1 MERLIVADDFARLYE
16 EYLPRVLN
24 YMRLR
29 VDDEALAED
38 LTALTF
44 ERALAA
50 WGGLRSQSAF
60 GGWLFRIAHN
70 TVAEYYR
77 GRRPLASLDGLANV
91 PADDAPAEQWVEQ
104 AEELLALR
112 GALRALPE
120 RDQEVIVL
128 KFVGGLGNEEI
139 GRVMGLR
146 AGHVAVLLYRAL
158 HKVRAELEKGKG
170 DEQG

>member
-1 MERLIVADDFARLYE
+1 MERPIAEDFARLYE
-16 EYLPRVLN
+16 EYLPRILN

-29 VDDEALAED
+29 VDEEALAED

-50 WGGLRSQSAF
+50 WGGLRSRAAF
-60 GGWLFRIAHN
+60 AGWLFRIAHN

-77 GRRPLASLDGLANV
+77 GRRPMATLDSLAGVQSDDV
-91 PADDAPAEQWVEQ
+91 PPERRMER
-104 AEELLALR
+104 AEELVALQ

-120 RDQEVIVL
+120 REREIIIL
-128 KFVGGLGNEEI
+128 KFIGGLGNQEI

-146 AGHVAVLLYRAL
+146 AGHVAVLLYRTL
-158 HKVRAELEKGKG
+158 RKVRAELEKGRG
-170 DEQG
+170 DERG

>member
-1 MERLIVADDFARLYE
+1 MESPIAADDFAQLYE
-16 EYLPRVLN
+16 EYLPRILN

-44 ERALAA
+44 ERALTARSN
-50 WGGLRSQSAF
+50 LRSQAAF

-77 GRRPLASLDGLANV
+77 GRRPVVSLDGLADI
-91 PADDAPAEQWVEQ
+91 PADDALAEQLMER
-104 AEELLALR
+104 AEELAALR
-112 GALRALPE
+112 QALRALPG
-120 RDQEVIVL
+120 RDREVIAL
-128 KFVGGLGNEEI
+128 KFVGGLGNQEI
-139 GRVMGLR
+139 GRMMGLR

-158 HKVRAELEKGKG
+158 RKVRAQMAKESG

>member
-1 MERLIVADDFARLYE
+1 MERPIADDFARLYE
-16 EYLPRVLN
+16 EYLPRILN

-29 VDDEALAED
+29 VDEEALAED

-44 ERALAA
+44 ERALTA
-50 WGGLRSQSAF
+50 WGGLRSQAAF

-77 GRRPLASLDGLANV
+77 GRRQVLPLDGLAE
-91 PADDAPAEQWVEQ
+91 AQSDDEPVERRMER
-104 AEELLALR
+104 AEELVVLR
-112 GALRALPE
+112 EALRALPE

-128 KFVGGLGNEEI
+128 KFIGGLGNQEI
-139 GRVMGLR
+139 GQVMGLR

-158 HKVRAELEKGKG
+158 RKMRAELEKGRG
-170 DEQG
+170 DERG